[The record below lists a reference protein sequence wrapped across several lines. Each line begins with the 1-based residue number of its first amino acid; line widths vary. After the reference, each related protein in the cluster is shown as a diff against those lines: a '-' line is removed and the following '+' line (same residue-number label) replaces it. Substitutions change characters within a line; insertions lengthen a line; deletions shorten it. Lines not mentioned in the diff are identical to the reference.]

1 VPFDNNQAERDLRMV
16 KLQQK
21 ISGCWRTPA
30 GAEAFLALRSY
41 LSTARKHGRNPLDV
55 LGQLFQGRAWLPPL
69 GPLPAPPCPGA
80 A

>member
-1 VPFDNNQAERDLRMV
+1 V

-21 ISGCWRTPA
+21 LSGCWRTPA

-41 LSTARKHGRNPLDV
+41 LSTARKHSMNPLDV
-55 LGQLFQGRAWLPPL
+55 LGQLFQGQAWLPPL
-69 GPLPAPPCPGA
+69 GPLPAPPGPGA

>member
-1 VPFDNNQAERDLRMV
+1 MAELLVDA
-16 KLQQK
+16 KLVTDRAR
-21 ISGCWRTPA
+21 GA
-30 GAEAFLALRSY
+30 GADRSTT

-55 LGQLFQGRAWLPPL
+55 LGQLFQGQAWLPPL